1 MKKLI
6 NSPKSLVNEMCRG
19 MEKAFGDIVKFDEKN
34 VVISRKESDD
44 TKVNLI
50 SGGGSGHEPAHGGF
64 VGKGML
70 DAAVCGDVFASPSV
84 MQVYNAIL
92 NNHSDK
98 GVLLVIKNYSGDV
111 MNFES
116 AAEMAEDDDIKV
128 ETVCVND
135 DVAIKDIDERRGVAG
150 TLYVHK
156 IAGAAAEAGADLAEV
171 KRIAQRVIDNVRTMG
186 VALKSCTVPARGKPT
201 FDLEDDKIEMGV
213 GIHGEAGTY
222 RDDLIPAKG
231 IVEKLMENILGDLP
245 FNSEDEVALMING
258 FGGTP
263 LQELFII
270 NNEVGEILKEKGI
283 KVFKTEVGN
292 FMTSIDMDGASIT
305 LLKLND
311 ELKKL
316 LVAPANTVA
325 WKQL

>member
-6 NSPKSLVNEMCRG
+6 NSPKSLVNEMCMG
-19 MEKAFGDIVKFDEKN
+19 MEKAFPNIVKYDEKN

-92 NNHSDK
+92 KNHSDK
-98 GVLLVIKNYSGDV
+98 GVLLIIKNYSGDV

-116 AAEMAEDDDIKV
+116 AAEMAEEDDINIK
-128 ETVCVND
+128 TVCVND
-135 DVAIKDIDERRGVAG
+135 DVAIKDKNERRGVAG

-156 IAGAAAEAGADLAEV
+156 IAGAAAESGSDLKEV
-171 KRIAQRVIDNVRTMG
+171 KRIAEKVIENVRTMG
-186 VALKSCTVPARGKPT
+186 VALKSCTVPARGKST

-222 RDDLIPAKG
+222 RDDFINAKG
-231 IVEKLMENILGDLP
+231 IVEKLMKNILCDLP
-245 FNSEDEVALMING
+245 YSSEDEVAVMING

-270 NNEVGEILKEKGI
+270 NNEVREILKKKRIE
-283 KVFKTEVGN
+283 VFKTEVGN
-292 FMTSIDMDGASIT
+292 FMTSIDMEGISIT
-305 LLKLND
+305 LLKLDN

-316 LVAPANTVA
+316 LVAPANTAA